1 MSTNP
6 DSVYPV
12 GERFMPGGGAVVKA
26 IEKCSGKESIIIGK
40 PNPFIID
47 HICK

>member
-1 MSTNP
+1 M
-6 DSVYPV
+6 YPV
-12 GERFMPGGGAVVKA
+12 ADRFMPAGGVVVKA
-26 IEKCSGKESIIIGK
+26 IEKCTGKESIIIGK